1 MMNVLISV
9 NRSYFDKAQTMLHSL
24 RRNHNDEIT
33 VYLCNRSLTCREVE
47 KFRKYLVKQLKMH
60 LEIVDMP
67 ITEFDKLSEG
77 NRRFSV
83 EVFYRVLAQFFL
95 PESVER
101 ILWLD
106 ADMIIRGNID
116 DFYYQDFEGNL
127 LAACPDAA
135 CEDEE
140 IAKIKDHLQLP
151 KAHIYFNSG
160 VLLLNVAALREKT
173 NAREIIHTAQSISA
187 CLQYPDQDLLNY
199 LYTGQV
205 KYCAPDQ
212 YNCQTI
218 ELKKVKQEQID
229 KSVILHY
236 AGGRKPWLFY
246 YLHDLADAALPY
258 WKEVALQGRWLS
270 IIKMAVLYALWLVY
284 FKTGICHFVRK
295 ELLKCK

>member
-1 MMNVLISV
+1 MMNILISV
-9 NRSYFDKAQTMLHSL
+9 NKRYLDKAETMLHSL
-24 RRNHNDEIT
+24 RRHHAGDIT
-33 VYLCNRSLTCREVE
+33 VYLCNRALSSGDIR
-47 KFRKYLVKQLKMH
+47 KFRNYLTKRLRMR
-60 LEIVDMP
+60 LEILEMP
-67 ITEFDKLSEG
+67 QTAFDQLSEG
-77 NRRFSV
+77 NDRFPV

-95 PESVER
+95 PKHIER

-116 DFYYQDFEGNL
+116 DFYYQNFEGNL